1 MAFEDRLMAKI
12 RDVEFSLDIASGTS
26 GRRAVPHSYPKRETG
41 YAEDNGA
48 VFTKEKIEGRIVG
61 ADYLDRFKA
70 LLIALNEPGPCELV
84 HPWFGVV
91 MVQIGEVNH
100 KLKLGEDGLATFSFE
115 ALNAGE
121 SLFPNASVNTAE
133 AVQAAAA
140 EARAAAQA
148 AFARTVLNA
157 KKTTI
162 AAAGLGELFDQA
174 LDDFNEFTRAIP
186 SLPDDLKAW
195 TSRLEAA
202 KAAVGNLL
210 AVPGELAAQGM
221 SLLEDVKGLVT
232 DPIQALAV
240 YDNVQSRWDGMRA
253 ELAVRGGLGRSISA
267 GNGVASSVQVVSDT
281 DTITAQAINIASFN
295 TLLSVSSLIEKADAM
310 ASSDFTTETDI
321 DTIDSITGT
330 GRSALMTGSQ
340 LTEIGNSIATNLNAA
355 AEVAVEDGNSELW
368 RSLRTLRSA
377 VLEDTRIRAKQ
388 LPQLS
393 IITPSLTIPVALL
406 AWQQTGSAENRA
418 SIINRN
424 GLANPAFLQ
433 AGKSVELI
441 NG

>member
-1 MAFEDRLMAKI
+1 MSFEDRLMAKI
-12 RDVEFSLDIASGTS
+12 RDIPFCLDITSGTS
-26 GRRAVPHSYPKRETG
+26 GRRAIPHAYPKRETG

-48 VFTKEKIEGRIVG
+48 AFKKEKIEGRLVG
-61 ADYLDRFKA
+61 GDYVDRLKT

-91 MVQIGEVNH
+91 QVQIGEVNH

-121 SLFPNASVNTAE
+121 SLFPNASINTAE

-140 EARAAAQA
+140 QARADAQA
-148 AFARTVLNA
+148 AFARSILNA

-162 AAAGLGELFDQA
+162 AAAGLGEMFDQA
-174 LDDFNEFTRAIP
+174 LDDFNEFTRSIP

-202 KAAVGNLL
+202 KSAIGNLL

-267 GNGVASSVQVVSDT
+267 ANGVASSIQVVSDT
-281 DTITAQAINIASFN
+281 DTIAAQTVNIDAFN
-295 TLLSVSSLIEKADAM
+295 TLLNVSSSIEKADSM
-310 ASSDFTTETDI
+310 ASSEFTLETDI
-321 DTIDSITGT
+321 NTVDSITGT
-330 GRSALMTGSQ
+330 GRSAIMTGSQ
-340 LTEIGNSIATNLNAA
+340 LTEIGHSIATNLSIA
-355 AEVAVEDGNSELW
+355 AEVAVESGNSNLW
-368 RSLRTLRSA
+368 RSLRTLRRA
-377 VLEDTRIRAKQ
+377 VLEDTRIRAQQ

-393 IITPSLTIPVALL
+393 MITPNITMPVALL

-424 GLANPAFLQ
+424 GLANPSFLQ
-433 AGKSVELI
+433 AGNSVELI
-441 NG
+441 DG